1 MSMLRSLSLL
11 VFAPAFCAAQPPPGY
26 YDPAQGLSGQAM
38 KQALHDII
46 DDHAWLQYGGLWT
59 AFQTTDV
66 RPDGFLWDIYSDIP
80 GGTPPYLYTLGTDQ
94 CGTYNGEGDCY
105 NREHSFPSSWFNDAY
120 PMYTDLFH
128 PYPTDGWVNQK
139 RGSLPYGVVGAIDW
153 SGQNGTKV
161 GAANV
166 QGYTGTVCEPIDAYK
181 GDLARSYFYLM
192 TRYMDVSASW
202 SSDMLV
208 NGDLSPWAEYMLLQ
222 WHANDPVSAKEIDR
236 NNAIFAIQQNR
247 NPFIDHPEWVP
258 YIWGPTAA
266 IGETPRGSGFAL
278 VNDEVVLR
286 DASLRGSNYHIV
298 DASGR
303 VAASGRL
310 VDERTALPTLA
321 PGLYV
326 LVAEGQA
333 LRFVR

>member
-1 MSMLRSLSLL
+1 MAVLRRRLL
-11 VFAPAFCAAQPPPGY
+11 YSFLALIALFFAPALSLAQPPAGY
-26 YDPAQGLSGQAM
+26 YDAAQGLSGQAM

-128 PYPTDGWVNQK
+128 LYPTDGWVNQK

-166 QGYTGTVCEPIDAYK
+166 QGNT
-181 GDLARSYFYLM
+181 
-192 TRYMDVSASW
+192 
-202 SSDMLV
+202 
-208 NGDLSPWAEYMLLQ
+208 
-222 WHANDPVSAKEIDR
+222 
-236 NNAIFAIQQNR
+236 
-247 NPFIDHPEWVP
+247 
-258 YIWGPTAA
+258 
-266 IGETPRGSGFAL
+266 
-278 VNDEVVLR
+278 VVLPAGYNVT
-286 DASLRGSNYHIV
+286 DSPTGGITFAQAGGT
-298 DASGR
+298 DTG
-303 VAASGRL
+303 
-310 VDERTALPTLA
+310 ALD
-321 PGLYV
+321 
-326 LVAEGQA
+326 QA
-333 LRFVR
+333 LESVGPWVAKRLG